1 MSVDDVS
8 SQLASIR
15 NALEKGKFLQVTTKL
30 VELKKLLKE
39 FGKESMVDSLIHNV
53 AEVSTRHKD
62 EQRFDL
68 IEKKLD
74 EIDVVI
80 SGYRQL

>member
-1 MSVDDVS
+1 
-8 SQLASIR
+8 
-15 NALEKGKFLQVTTKL
+15 
-30 VELKKLLKE
+30 
-39 FGKESMVDSLIHNV
+39 MVDSLIHDV
-53 AEVSTRHKD
+53 AEVSKAYKD

-74 EIDVVI
+74 EIEVVI